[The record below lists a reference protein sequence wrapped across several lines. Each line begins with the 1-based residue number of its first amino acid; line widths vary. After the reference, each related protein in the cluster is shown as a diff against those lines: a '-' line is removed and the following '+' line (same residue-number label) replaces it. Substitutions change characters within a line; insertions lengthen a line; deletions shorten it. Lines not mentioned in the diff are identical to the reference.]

1 MIISIHQPNY
11 LPWMGFFDKIARSD
25 IFVIFDNIQFPRGKQ
40 HFGHRNLIKT
50 DGEPKWLTVP
60 LNGKSELK
68 NFNEIEINH
77 NGWNDNHL
85 NLIKNFYRK
94 SKYFNVYYGDLE
106 SILKVNH
113 KTLSDLN
120 SALIKYF
127 LNVMDIKTQ
136 LVFCS
141 EICPNE
147 VSGGDRIMYLLKK
160 LNATKYISGTGP
172 GSMRYINEQEFKDN
186 NIELIWQHY
195 NHPKYTQLY
204 GDFKQYMCII
214 DLLFNEGTNSKNIIL
229 S

>member
-25 IFVIFDNIQFPRGKQ
+25 IFVIFDNVQFPRGKK

-94 SKYFNVYYGDLE
+94 SKYFNVYYPTGQPHAG
-106 SILKVNH
+106 NY
-113 KTLSDLN
+113 
-120 SALIKYF
+120 AL
-127 LNVMDIKTQ
+127 TSQ
-136 LVFCS
+136 
-141 EICPNE
+141 
-147 VSGGDRIMYLLKK
+147 MYLEPVMNQYAHGELTKERYFDSKEYFIFSLK
-160 LNATKYISGTGP
+160 GT
-172 GSMRYINEQEFKDN
+172 
-186 NIELIWQHY
+186 
-195 NHPKYTQLY
+195 
-204 GDFKQYMCII
+204 
-214 DLLFNEGTNSKNIIL
+214 LFCEWP
-229 S
+229 

>member
-1 MIISIHQPNY
+1 
-11 LPWMGFFDKIARSD
+11 
-25 IFVIFDNIQFPRGKQ
+25 
-40 HFGHRNLIKT
+40 
-50 DGEPKWLTVP
+50 VP

-68 NFNEIEINH
+68 NFDEIEINY
-77 NGWNDNHL
+77 NGWNNNHL
-85 NLIKNFYRK
+85 NLIKNFYKK

-106 SILKVNH
+106 SILRVNY
-113 KTLSDLN
+113 KTLSELN

-127 LNVMDIKTQ
+127 LNVMEIKTQ
-136 LVFCS
+136 VVFCS
-141 EICPNE
+141 EICPKE
-147 VSGGDRIMYLLKK
+147 VSGGDRIMYLLKN

-204 GDFKQYMCII
+204 GDFKPYMCII
-214 DLLFNEGTNSKNIIL
+214 DLLFNEGTNSKSIIL

>member
-1 MIISIHQPNY
+1 
-11 LPWMGFFDKIARSD
+11 MGFFDKISRSD
-25 IFVIFDNIQFPRGKQ
+25 VFVIFDNVQFPRGKQ

-50 DGEPKWLTVP
+50 DREPKWLTVP

-68 NFNEIEINH
+68 SFNEIEINY
-77 NGWNDNHL
+77 NGWSDNHL

-106 SILKVNH
+106 SILKVNY
-113 KTLSDLN
+113 KTLSELN

-136 LVFCS
+136 VVFCS

-147 VSGGDRIMYLLKK
+147 VSGGDRIIYLLKK

-186 NIELIWQHY
+186 NIELVWQHY
-195 NHPKYTQLY
+195 THPKYTQLY
-204 GDFKQYMCII
+204 GDFKPYMCIL

-229 S
+229 N